1 MELQEE
7 IIEAEQNMEKSIEFY
22 KQQLQKVRTGRAS
35 QSLLD
40 GVSVDAYGQK
50 QAINATATV
59 NVPDA
64 RTIVIQPWD
73 KSLIAEIEKAI
84 RSADLGFNP
93 QNDGTLIRIPVPP
106 LTEERRKEYV
116 KVTKKYAEEAK
127 IAIRNIRRDHNDNL
141 KKAEK
146 DKELSEDEK
155 KSGEDEIQKLTDKYV
170 ANVDE
175 LLAIKEKELMD
186 E

>member
-1 MELQEE
+1 MDIQEELQE
-7 IIEAEQNMEKSIEFY
+7 AELNMEKSIDFF
-22 KQQLQKVRTGRAS
+22 KQQLSKVRTGRAS

-40 GVSVDAYGQK
+40 GVQVDAYGQK
-50 QAINATATV
+50 QAVNAVATV

-73 KSLIAEIEKAI
+73 KSLIAEVEKAI

-106 LTEERRKEYV
+106 LTEERRMEYV

-127 IAIRNIRRDHNDNL
+127 IAIRNIRRDHNDNF

-146 DKELSEDEK
+146 DKEISEDDK
-155 KSGEDEIQKLTDKYV
+155 KAGEDDVQKLTDKYV
-170 ANVDE
+170 ALVDDIQ
-175 LLAIKEKELMD
+175 AKKEKELMED
-186 E
+186 